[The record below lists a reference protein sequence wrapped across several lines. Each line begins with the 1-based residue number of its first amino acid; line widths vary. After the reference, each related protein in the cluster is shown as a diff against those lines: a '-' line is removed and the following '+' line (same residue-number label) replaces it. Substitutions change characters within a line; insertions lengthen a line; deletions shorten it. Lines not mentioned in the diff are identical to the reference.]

1 MNTYLSFA
9 LIYAVSWWLVLFMVL
24 PFSVENAETPEK
36 NVYAAAPAK
45 ARLARKLLI
54 TTGVALVPT
63 VLLQWGIMSGVLG
76 RVL

>member
-24 PFSVENAETPEK
+24 PFGVETPETPEK
-36 NVYAAAPAK
+36 NAYAAAPAK

-63 VLLQWGIMSGVLG
+63 VLLQWGIMSGVLS